1 MVQVK
6 SFPQHEH
13 GSLVAHIV
21 LNHMDA
27 LVQAHRVLLHDNLL
41 LHQRVD
47 LLLEEVA
54 LVDVVGLQLLEV
66 FLEVSD
72 VLNDLLQD
80 VICRLGSVML
90 QSRAL
95 RAQKLNFLFVIVE
108 QLDCIFSGPL
118 VIGYKNHGIKIIR
131 KVHLARAMDIKK
143 GKLFQ
148 PDLLSPLDLHRLH

>member
-6 SFPQHEH
+6 SFPQHEN

-108 QLDCIFSGPL
+108 QFDCFFGGSL
-118 VIGYKNHGIKIIR
+118 VRVQESWYQHHHKVTSRSKEIGTKR
-131 KVHLARAMDIKK
+131 

-148 PDLLSPLDLHRLH
+148 YDLLLLFDLHRLH